1 MPMMTVVIILIILQ
15 GNPVASHPPRPT
27 LQDSRRNSSEAR
39 QPLPR
44 GRRSWRKSVSPS
56 SSGGRYCLPQTLPAY
71 PPPHL
76 PSVLAFPVLPGFG
89 GLTPEGNLLSSSESS
104 RATEVID
111 SLGLSSHP
119 LPQPPPL
126 QVPAAEPGCPG
137 RI

>member
-44 GRRSWRKSVSPS
+44 GRRSRRKSVSPAS
-56 SSGGRYCLPQTLPAY
+56 RRGALLLASDPTRLPA
-71 PPPHL
+71 PHL
-76 PSVLAFPVLPGFG
+76 PSVMAFPVLPGFG
-89 GLTPEGNLLSSSESS
+89 GLTAEGNLLSSSESS